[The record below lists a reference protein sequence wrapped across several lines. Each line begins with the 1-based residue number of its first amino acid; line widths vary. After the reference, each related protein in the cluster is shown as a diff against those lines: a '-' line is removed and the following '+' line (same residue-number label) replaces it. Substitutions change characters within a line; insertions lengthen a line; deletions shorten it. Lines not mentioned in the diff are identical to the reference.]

1 MKKILSFLF
10 YNIQRLFQKTVP
22 VIYFKDIA
30 NVGDALNVDLIEF
43 LSGKTVVCPPGVS
56 KFKHL
61 LAVGSVLDS
70 MNCNTTVWGSGLINE
85 ESLTKVKTLGNI
97 RAVRGKLTQKAL
109 EERFQMKFDVP
120 LGDPALLL
128 PLLYK
133 KSEVKKYSFGLIL
146 HYADKSHPIAAL
158 VNSMGGRLIDVS
170 LSPTDFIKT
179 LTTCNTILS
188 SAMHGLILSDA
199 YGIPNK
205 WIQLSDKVLGAGYKF
220 ADYYSTTDNP
230 DEVAF
235 DVSETVTEVLLKA
248 MISNASVKNYIFDKN
263 HLAESFPSDI
273 F

>member
-10 YNIQRLFQKTVP
+10 YSIQRLFQKTVP

-43 LSGKTVVCPPGVS
+43 LSKKKVVCPPGVA

-61 LAVGSVLDS
+61 LGVGSVLDS
-70 MNCNTTVWGSGLINE
+70 MNYHTTVWGSGLINE
-85 ESLTKVKTLGNI
+85 ESLSKVKALGHI

-146 HYADKSHPIAAL
+146 HYVDKAHPIAAL
-158 VNSMGGRLIDVS
+158 VNSMGGKLIDVS
-170 LSPTDFIKT
+170 LPPKDFVQT
-179 LTTCNTILS
+179 LTSCDAILS

-205 WIQLSDKVLGAGYKF
+205 WIHLSDKVIGAGYKF
-220 ADYYSTTDNP
+220 ADYYSTTNQPMEQTVFVQEDITETQIK
-230 DEVAF
+230 DILLS
-235 DVSETVTEVLLKA
+235 VSIKE
-248 MISNASVKNYIFDKN
+248 YIFDLDDLKK
-263 HLAESFPSDI
+263 SFPQKLY
-273 F
+273 